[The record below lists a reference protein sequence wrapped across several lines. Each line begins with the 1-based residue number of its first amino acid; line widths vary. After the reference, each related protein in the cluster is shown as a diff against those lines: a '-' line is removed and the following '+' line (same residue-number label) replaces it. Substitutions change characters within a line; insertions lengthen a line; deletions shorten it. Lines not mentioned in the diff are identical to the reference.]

1 MTRRAALPQLAGEV
15 VLTDG
20 GLETTQI
27 GPLGDAHGSLP
38 PSSLPTPSRSG
49 TGGRPAF
56 SRTVSSYGLGADDP
70 EGRLATA
77 RPLGEALC
85 EVETET
91 GGTAVYH
98 MANCAH
104 STHIAPALAA
114 S

>member
-1 MTRRAALPQLAGEV
+1 MV
-15 VLTDG
+15 
-20 GLETTQI
+20 
-27 GPLGDAHGSLP
+27 
-38 PSSLPTPSRSG
+38 
-49 TGGRPAF
+49 
-56 SRTVSSYGLGADDP
+56 GADDS

-91 GGTAVYH
+91 VGTAVYH